1 MSALRPQLGSVYVLN
16 QVDRTEPLNRA
27 VAELLQQHLGARLAP
42 IRIHRDE
49 AVGEA
54 LAFLQP
60 VLVYDP
66 HGQAS
71 HDLFRL
77 AAWVI
82 DTLNR

>member
-16 QVDRTEPLNRA
+16 QVGRSEPLNRD
-27 VAELLQQHLGARLAP
+27 VSELLQQHLGARLAP

-49 AVGEA
+49 ALSEA
-54 LAFLQP
+54 LAFQQP
-60 VLVYDP
+60 VLIYDP

-71 HDLFRL
+71 HDLARL

>member
-1 MSALRPQLGSVYVLN
+1 MV
-16 QVDRTEPLNRA
+16 
-27 VAELLQQHLGARLAP
+27 ELLQQHFGERLAP

-54 LAFLQP
+54 LAFQQP
-60 VLVYDP
+60 VLIYDP

-71 HDLFRL
+71 YDLARL

-82 DTLNR
+82 NTLNR